1 MTDPVWYYAH
11 GDVEKGPLTTAQ
23 IKALAAAGKVR
34 HDDLVWKEGMETWV
48 AAGEL
53 AELFANSA
61 AKPKEKPREADDSAN
76 AVTRTSIEHASHKF
90 ARRGSSDVLLRA
102 ARTTAVL
109 GFSIILLLRGCDL
122 REQSH
127 VARLRADVAVQE
139 HEHSK
144 SIDATTEKAKP
155 QQQDAGQKEAAQKL
169 DGARA
174 AVLKGAADLA
184 KSRYSRSLIWMVAS
198 AMLAASLMVLARIG
212 TRTERWIATAGLAA
226 LLLSLFC
233 GPAFS

>member
-53 AELFANSA
+53 AELYPNSA
-61 AKPKEKPREADDSAN
+61 AKPREKPRETNDAA
-76 AVTRTSIEHASHKF
+76 AVATGASTDRTSFKF
-90 ARRGSSDVLLRA
+90 ARRSSSDVPLRA
-102 ARTTAVL
+102 ARTTAVA
-109 GFSIILLLRGCDL
+109 GFFIILLLRGCDL

-139 HEHSK
+139 YEHSK
-144 SIDATTEKAKP
+144 SIDAKAEKAKP
-155 QQQDAGQKEAAQKL
+155 QQQDAESKETAQKL
-169 DGARA
+169 NAARA
-174 AVLKGAADLA
+174 SVLKASADLA
-184 KSRYSRSLIWMVAS
+184 RARYSRSLIWMAAS
-198 AMLAASLMVLARIG
+198 AMLAASLMVMGRIG
-212 TRTERWIATAGLAA
+212 ARTERWIAIAGLAS
-226 LLLSLFC
+226 LLLSLFG